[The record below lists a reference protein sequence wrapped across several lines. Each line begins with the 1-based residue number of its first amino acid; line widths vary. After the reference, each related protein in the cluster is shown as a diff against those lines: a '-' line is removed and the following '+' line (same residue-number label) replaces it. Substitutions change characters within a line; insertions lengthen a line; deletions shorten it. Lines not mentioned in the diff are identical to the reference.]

1 MNDTV
6 STKKTSAKSSPAK
19 TETAKST
26 PAESAPAKTDTAAA
40 TSGGGTS
47 DSTTSSAPKEKVTSG
62 KAAMGGAGEVHYGF
76 FSNVKT
82 PHYRSRWDSIWS
94 KGRKSD
100 GKAAKKS
107 EKGVAA
113 KKSPARRSIR
123 PKDPLEVSLT
133 LDDLP
138 DEVRA
143 ALIEA
148 ARAKLKGSRVSYDR
162 RDKAGAVSWNIAC
175 TVRR

>member
-6 STKKTSAKSSPAK
+6 STKKTPAKSTPAK

-82 PHYRSRWDSIWS
+82 PQYRSGWDSIWS
-94 KGRKSD
+94 KGRKSN
-100 GKAAKKS
+100 GKSAKTVEAKKAP
-107 EKGVAA
+107 G
-113 KKSPARRSIR
+113 RRQLR
-123 PKDPLEVSLT
+123 PKGPLEVSLS

-138 DEVRA
+138 EMARE

-148 ARAKLKGSRVSYDR
+148 ARAKLKGSRVSYER

>member
-1 MNDTV
+1 MSDTV
-6 STKKTSAKSSPAK
+6 STKKTP
-19 TETAKST
+19 AKST
-26 PAESAPAKTDTAAA
+26 PAKPAPAEAAPAKSDTATT
-40 TSGGGTS
+40 TSDSGASGGTS
-47 DSTTSSAPKEKVTSG
+47 DSATSSAPAEKITSG

-82 PHYRSRWDSIWS
+82 PQYRSGWDSIWS
-94 KGRKSD
+94 KG
-100 GKAAKKS
+100 KKS
-107 EKGVAA
+107 GGQSNKKSRKTVET

-123 PKDPLEVSLT
+123 PKKDPLEVSLT
-133 LDDLP
+133 LEDLP
-138 DEVRA
+138 DTVRE

-162 RDKAGAVSWNIAC
+162 RDKAGAISWNIAC